1 MRYKQEQRRPKRVIN
16 RNNKRADERKPVKAS
31 SSSNGFYYSF
41 LTVVLL
47 LCLVQITISAVL
59 NISKIVSY
67 KAKIVQ
73 ITKTRNA
80 AKALNEQL
88 QDNIKNFSNVTGLE
102 AIARNNLK
110 MSGEDE
116 VLVIINTKPDE
127 TKEEK
132 EIVTRFMKLKNMIKN
147 LLQEG
152 FALKD
157 RGHYKHA
164 IEVFYKALEEDNTST
179 ELLFEIADL
188 YYRMQNEERALNYI
202 EQILDR
208 VPEHITALKLLEKIF
223 IDRNALAEAEQTAK
237 ISIVFHIIA
246 MI

>member
-1 MRYKQEQRRPKRVIN
+1 MMRYKQEQRRPKRVIN

-59 NISKIVSY
+59 NIVSY

-132 EIVTRFMKLKNMIKN
+132 EIVTRFMKLK
-147 LLQEG
+147 
-152 FALKD
+152 
-157 RGHYKHA
+157 KH
-164 IEVFYKALEEDNTST
+164 D
-179 ELLFEIADL
+179 
-188 YYRMQNEERALNYI
+188 
-202 EQILDR
+202 
-208 VPEHITALKLLEKIF
+208 
-223 IDRNALAEAEQTAK
+223 
-237 ISIVFHIIA
+237 
-246 MI
+246 

>member
-88 QDNIKNFSNVTGLE
+88 QDNIKNFSNVTGL
-102 AIARNNLK
+102 
-110 MSGEDE
+110 
-116 VLVIINTKPDE
+116 
-127 TKEEK
+127 
-132 EIVTRFMKLKNMIKN
+132 
-147 LLQEG
+147 
-152 FALKD
+152 
-157 RGHYKHA
+157 
-164 IEVFYKALEEDNTST
+164 
-179 ELLFEIADL
+179 
-188 YYRMQNEERALNYI
+188 
-202 EQILDR
+202 
-208 VPEHITALKLLEKIF
+208 
-223 IDRNALAEAEQTAK
+223 
-237 ISIVFHIIA
+237 
-246 MI
+246 

>member
-102 AIARNNLK
+102 AIARNNLN

-132 EIVTRFMKLKNMIKN
+132 EIVTRFMKLK
-147 LLQEG
+147 
-152 FALKD
+152 
-157 RGHYKHA
+157 KH
-164 IEVFYKALEEDNTST
+164 D
-179 ELLFEIADL
+179 
-188 YYRMQNEERALNYI
+188 
-202 EQILDR
+202 
-208 VPEHITALKLLEKIF
+208 
-223 IDRNALAEAEQTAK
+223 
-237 ISIVFHIIA
+237 
-246 MI
+246 

>member
-1 MRYKQEQRRPKRVIN
+1 MMRYKQEQRRPKRVIN

-88 QDNIKNFSNVTGLE
+88 QDNIKNFSNVIGLE

-132 EIVTRFMKLKNMIKN
+132 EIVTRFMKLK
-147 LLQEG
+147 
-152 FALKD
+152 
-157 RGHYKHA
+157 KH
-164 IEVFYKALEEDNTST
+164 D
-179 ELLFEIADL
+179 
-188 YYRMQNEERALNYI
+188 
-202 EQILDR
+202 
-208 VPEHITALKLLEKIF
+208 
-223 IDRNALAEAEQTAK
+223 
-237 ISIVFHIIA
+237 
-246 MI
+246 